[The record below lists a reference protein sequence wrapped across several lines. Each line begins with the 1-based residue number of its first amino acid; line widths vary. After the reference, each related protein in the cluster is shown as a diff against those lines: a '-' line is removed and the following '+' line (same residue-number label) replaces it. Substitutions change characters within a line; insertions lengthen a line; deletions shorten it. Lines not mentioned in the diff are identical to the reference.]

1 MQQLWLGFFGRGAA
15 QAYEATFGD
24 GRKPDGEQARRRSLT
39 RCRARGWALA
49 QAGAHPMRRRG
60 VWTRAYAAFG
70 GRKNGK
76 TMKPSVV
83 RWTSAARAPAQRR
96 ACSSD
101 TALHRDHSAEVT
113 SRWVLAEAANRGLHR
128 TKRRDRRAGV
138 ALLVVD
144 GQIADPPRRRPL

>member
-101 TALHRDHSAEVT
+101 TAFTETTAQRSPRDGS
-113 SRWVLAEAANRGLHR
+113 W
-128 TKRRDRRAGV
+128 
-138 ALLVVD
+138 
-144 GQIADPPRRRPL
+144 PRRRTAVSTERSVGIGGREWLCSS